1 MITCCAK
8 PDVEV
13 RTGVAW
19 ALEGHFKDRIA
30 QPVED
35 EAQLLEVAVEAAAQH
50 RNAFG
55 IGDVKRWTGKKF
67 RLASG

>member
-8 PDVEV
+8 PDVEG
-13 RTGVAW
+13 RTCVAW
-19 ALEGHFKDRIA
+19 ALEGHFKARIA
-30 QPVED
+30 QPAED
-35 EAQLLEVAVEAAAQH
+35 EAQLLEVAVEAAAPH

-55 IGDVKRWTGKKF
+55 FGGVKRWTGKKF